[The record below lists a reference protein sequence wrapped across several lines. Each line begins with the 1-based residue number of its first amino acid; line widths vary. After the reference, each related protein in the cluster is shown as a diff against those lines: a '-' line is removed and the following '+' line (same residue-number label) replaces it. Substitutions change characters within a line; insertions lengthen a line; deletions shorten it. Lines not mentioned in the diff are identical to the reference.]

1 MFAPHEGAFF
11 MKRQNVNEI
20 EMPFLDHLEELRW
33 RAIRIL
39 IAITALTIA
48 CFFVSDYILNF
59 LLYSTKNLQF
69 EINLQ
74 VLKVQTVFI
83 IKLELALIFGIVL
96 SLPYIF
102 YQIWQFVAPGLLEKE
117 RTYVFPVIFFATIS
131 FLTGAAFA
139 YFIIVPIALDFFLSL
154 APTTVT
160 NNIALDFY
168 FGFVVRIVIVF
179 GIVFELPVIS
189 LFLTK
194 VGLLTP
200 EFLRK
205 YRRYAIVT
213 IFILAAIL
221 TPPDPTTQVMLGIPL
236 VLLYEFTIWI
246 SYFFRKKKIE
256 ASEETKN

>member
-1 MFAPHEGAFF
+1 
-11 MKRQNVNEI
+11 MKRQNIDEI

-39 IAITALTIA
+39 IAVMALTIG
-48 CFFVSDYILNF
+48 CFFVSDYILDF
-59 LLYSTKNLQF
+59 LLFSTKGLQF

-96 SLPYIF
+96 SLPYILF
-102 YQIWQFVAPGLLEKE
+102 QIWQFVSPGLLDKE
-117 RTYVFPVIFFATIS
+117 RIYVFPVIFFATIS
-131 FLTGAAFA
+131 FLIGAGFA
-139 YFIIVPIALDFFLSL
+139 YFIIVPIALDFCLSL
-154 APTTVT
+154 APDTVT

-179 GIVFELPVIS
+179 GIVFELPVVS

-194 VGLLTP
+194 IGLLTP
-200 EFLRK
+200 DILKK

-236 VLLYEFTIWI
+236 VILYEFTIWI
-246 SYFFRKKKIE
+246 SYFFRKKKKAVEEE
-256 ASEETKN
+256 AE

>member
-1 MFAPHEGAFF
+1 
-11 MKRQNVNEI
+11 MKRRNINEI

-39 IAITALTIA
+39 VAVMALTIV

-59 LLYSTKNLQF
+59 LLYSTKNLQH

-102 YQIWQFVAPGLLEKE
+102 YQIWQFIAPGLLEKE
-117 RTYVFPVIFFATIS
+117 RKYVFPVIFFATIS
-131 FLTGAAFA
+131 FLIGSGFA

-168 FGFVVRIVIVF
+168 FGFIVRIVLVF
-179 GIVFELPVIS
+179 GVVFELPVIS

-194 VGLLTP
+194 IGLLTP
-200 EFLRK
+200 EFLKR
-205 YRRYAIVT
+205 YRRYAIVI

-221 TPPDPTTQVMLGIPL
+221 TPPDPTTQVMLAIPL
-236 VLLYEFTIWI
+236 VILYEFTIWI
-246 SYFFRKKKIE
+246 SYFFRKKKMKN
-256 ASEETKN
+256 SEDETN

>member
-1 MFAPHEGAFF
+1 
-11 MKRQNVNEI
+11 MKRQNIDEI

-39 IAITALTIA
+39 IAVMALTIG
-48 CFFVSDYILNF
+48 CFFVSDYILDF
-59 LLYSTKNLQF
+59 LLFSTKGLQF

-96 SLPYIF
+96 SLPYILF
-102 YQIWQFVAPGLLEKE
+102 QIWQFVSPGLLDKE
-117 RTYVFPVIFFATIS
+117 RIYVFPVIFFATIS
-131 FLTGAAFA
+131 FLIGAGFA

-154 APTTVT
+154 APDTVT

-179 GIVFELPVIS
+179 GIVFELPVVS

-194 VGLLTP
+194 IGLLTP
-200 EFLRK
+200 DILKK
-205 YRRYAIVT
+205 YRRYAIVS

-236 VLLYEFTIWI
+236 VILYEFTIWI
-246 SYFFRKKKIE
+246 SYFFRKKKKAVE
-256 ASEETKN
+256 EETE